1 MPTARLTMDQGAD
14 SRTAPATPRA
24 IGTAA
29 TTANQGTPTFLLHDE
44 HSTAISGPSM
54 HFRQMLMAGWLQY
67 GHGTM
72 R

>member
-1 MPTARLTMDQGAD
+1 MDQGAD
-14 SRTAPATPRA
+14 SRTAPTTPSA

-29 TTANQGTPTFLLHDE
+29 ATANQGTPTFLLHDE
-44 HSTAISGPSM
+44 HNTDISGPSM